1 MINKE
6 KIAQY
11 VKELPRLLVVAL
23 LVSLLA
29 ACDSG
34 PTTGG
39 TGNTSGG
46 ETTEP
51 NIIDV
56 NEVLGELGV
65 PTVKPPAD
73 GKVPLFAP

>member
-11 VKELPRLLVVAL
+11 VKELPRLLAVAL

-46 ETTEP
+46 DTTEP

-56 NEVLGELGV
+56 NEVLNGLGV
-65 PTVKPPAD
+65 PTVAPVKDP
-73 GKVPLFAP
+73 PLFSP

>member
-1 MINKE
+1 MINRE
-6 KIAQY
+6 KLAQF
-11 VKELPRLLVVAL
+11 VKELPRLLAVAL
-23 LVSLLA
+23 LITLLS

-46 ETTEP
+46 DTTEP

-56 NEVLGELGV
+56 NEVLYELGV
-65 PTVKPPAD
+65 PTVAPVKDP
-73 GKVPLFAP
+73 PLFSP